1 MYQYTHYSSIY
12 LLPYNSPTHSYIY
25 VLIHQIQRMKIIRS
39 NDSGARG
46 VTQWE
51 GNGTHARRGHQS
63 VSFHAD
69 ANQSPPLSPLPP
81 HIAAPLSRQ
90 PPTRAHTHHAPS
102 LPLPPFPAPPPT
114 AAPPPAPLPDRR
126 EPPIVL
132 LRQTPTS
139 PHRAASPHPISRQAT
154 CVFPFPVARASP
166 SVISSLLTLKRPRR
180 FPAAH
185 RILKPYN
192 H

>member
-1 MYQYTHYSSIY
+1 
-12 LLPYNSPTHSYIY
+12 
-25 VLIHQIQRMKIIRS
+25 
-39 NDSGARG
+39 
-46 VTQWE
+46 
-51 GNGTHARRGHQS
+51 
-63 VSFHAD
+63 
-69 ANQSPPLSPLPP
+69 

-139 PHRAASPHPISRQAT
+139 PHRAASPSHQSSGHLRVPLPRRPGLSIGDLLPSHPQTPPSIPCSPSYPKTLQPLTHIVCR
-154 CVFPFPVARASP
+154 RSASP
-166 SVISSLLTLKRPRR
+166 FVHKESGKGGRDSV
-180 FPAAH
+180 
-185 RILKPYN
+185 
-192 H
+192 